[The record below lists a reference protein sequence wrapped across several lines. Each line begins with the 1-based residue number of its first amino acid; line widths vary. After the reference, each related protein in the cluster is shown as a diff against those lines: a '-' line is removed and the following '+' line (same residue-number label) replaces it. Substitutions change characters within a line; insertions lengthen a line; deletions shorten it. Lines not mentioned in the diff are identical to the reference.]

1 MNRSTAGCRA
11 CKVAA
16 LVMRTL
22 TVWFLSAA
30 ASLPLA
36 MMRIFPWSM
45 RSRPKGG
52 PAQPTSIWADITCV
66 NVAGGL
72 AVATGLAF
80 RAGLLSQA
88 GTVAGGGGPL
98 GVYAIGFPS
107 GCGKGWV
114 AETAR

>member
-1 MNRSTAGCRA
+1 MKRSTAGSRA

-22 TVWFLSAA
+22 TVWFLSAV

-52 PAQPTSIWADITCV
+52 PAQPTSIWPDITCV

-72 AVATGLAF
+72 PGATRLGLWPDF
-80 RAGLLSQA
+80 FVDDV
-88 GTVAGGGGPL
+88 TNCWGGGPVVGE
-98 GVYAIGFPS
+98 GVVVSPGVRDRA
-107 GCGKGWV
+107 
-114 AETAR
+114 